1 MALEEVLE
9 LLELLALLLDFED
22 FLTELEV
29 ALLSED
35 LEVTDEWLFEH
46 AAKVTAAKRA
56 TLAEKIFFIF
66 VSLNNN

>member
-35 LEVTDEWLFEH
+35 LEVTDE
-46 AAKVTAAKRA
+46 
-56 TLAEKIFFIF
+56 
-66 VSLNNN
+66 

>member
-1 MALEEVLE
+1 MYTVFKSPIVVALAISSSVTKTKSGVSKLALEEVLE

-35 LEVTDEWLFEH
+35 LEATDE
-46 AAKVTAAKRA
+46 
-56 TLAEKIFFIF
+56 
-66 VSLNNN
+66 

>member
-1 MALEEVLE
+1 MYTVFKSPIVVALAISSSVTKTKSGVSKLALEEVLE

-35 LEVTDEWLFEH
+35 LEVTDE
-46 AAKVTAAKRA
+46 
-56 TLAEKIFFIF
+56 
-66 VSLNNN
+66 